1 MHREKVRR
9 HEFITLLDGAVGW
22 PLAAY
27 TLAQLR
33 RGPLAFLQADR
44 GQLHRS
50 RSPTPDHACKVLT
63 HSSRV

>member
-27 TLAQLR
+27 SLAQLR
-33 RGPLAFLQADR
+33 RGPVGFLV
-44 GQLHRS
+44 GG
-50 RSPTPDHACKVLT
+50 
-63 HSSRV
+63 